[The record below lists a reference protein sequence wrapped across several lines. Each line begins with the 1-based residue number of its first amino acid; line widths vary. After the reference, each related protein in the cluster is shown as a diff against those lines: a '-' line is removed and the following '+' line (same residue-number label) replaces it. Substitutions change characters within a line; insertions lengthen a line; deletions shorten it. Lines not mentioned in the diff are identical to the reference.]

1 MTTDKQR
8 KERTRNFS
16 LTFKEPLSD
25 KMLEELSEEKAFYS
39 KYRNLFKPVKV
50 GSEVVSLIIED
61 SFEINYS
68 INQKDITARSFVQS
82 DNIVMK
88 KLKVMGDRI
97 AKIFDMTDDSYEI
110 TEGSDF
116 KYLEDVCLES
126 WFEDT
131 ELIKNIKKE
140 FGGVGD
146 IQLIQIKFVIRDHE
160 NDKFI
165 SLAYENAEKLDK
177 KQLLIE
183 ASKEHLP
190 RILKVLG
197 KNG

>member
-39 KYRNLFKPVKV
+39 RYRNLFKTVKV
-50 GSEVVSLIIED
+50 DTEVVSLIIED
-61 SFEINYS
+61 SFEINYT
-68 INQKDITARSFVQS
+68 INQNNIIARSFAQS

-88 KLKVMGDRI
+88 KLKMMGDGI
-97 AKIFDMTDDSYEI
+97 AEIFDMTDDSYEI

-140 FGGVGD
+140 FGGVEE
-146 IQLIQIKFVIRDHE
+146 IQLIQIKFVIRNPE
-160 NDKFI
+160 GDKLI
-165 SLAYENAEKLDK
+165 SLAHENAEKLDK
-177 KQLLIE
+177 KQLFIE